1 MPTRGQPNGF
11 GRFVRHRATQITAA
25 AVLGLL
31 IGGGTIALV
40 DSATG
45 GPGYG
50 HHHTYS
56 GNYGQGYG
64 FPGGQG
70 GPGGFGRTA
79 PNGN

>member
-1 MPTRGQPNGF
+1 MPGQPNGF

-40 DSATG
+40 DSASG

-50 HHHTYS
+50 HHQFQ
-56 GNYGQGYG
+56 GGYGGYG
-64 FPGGQG
+64 FHNGGQG
-70 GPGGFGRTA
+70 GPGFGRQA